1 MILEDKKPKR
11 KRMSKEEKEQWNELC
26 EYFKKEILGYGDD
39 MKFPKFLA
47 LRLKGLQTGNFIVN
61 KNNKL
66 QGSYTFQEI
75 LLTCKYSKLDIMIG
89 FRSNSFV
96 DEKHKINYAMSI
108 IESNLNTIKERLK
121 SRQQAEQKIESIE
134 VNMIEGATYKKK
146 TKEVRNKRLEGLM

>member
-1 MILEDKKPKR
+1 MAEAKVKR
-11 KRMSKEEKEQWNELC
+11 TKMSEEEKRDWNELC

-121 SRQQAEQKIESIE
+121 SRQKQEERIASIE
-134 VNMIEGATYKKK
+134 INTEEEIAEYKKK
-146 TKEVRNKRLEGLM
+146 SKEVKNKRLKGLI

>member
-1 MILEDKKPKR
+1 MAEAKVKR
-11 KRMSKEEKEQWNELC
+11 KKMTEEEKKDWNELC

-66 QGSYTFQEI
+66 QGNYTFQEI

-121 SRQQAEQKIESIE
+121 SRERQEERIASIE
-134 VNMIEGATYKKK
+134 KNTGEEIAEYKKK
-146 TKEVRNKRLEGLM
+146 SKEVKNKRLKGLI

>member
-1 MILEDKKPKR
+1 MAEAKVKR
-11 KRMSKEEKEQWNELC
+11 KKMSKEEKKDWNELC

-66 QGSYTFQEI
+66 QGNYTFQEI

-121 SRQQAEQKIESIE
+121 SRERQEERIASIE
-134 VNMIEGATYKKK
+134 INTGEEIAEYKKK
-146 TKEVRNKRLEGLM
+146 SKEVKNKRLKGLI

>member
-1 MILEDKKPKR
+1 MAEAKVKR
-11 KRMSKEEKEQWNELC
+11 KKMTEEEKKDWNELC

-66 QGSYTFQEI
+66 QGNYTFQEI

-121 SRQQAEQKIESIE
+121 SRERQEERIASIE
-134 VNMIEGATYKKK
+134 INTEEEIAEYKKK
-146 TKEVRNKRLEGLM
+146 SKEVKNKRLKGLI

>member
-1 MILEDKKPKR
+1 MAEAKVRRKK
-11 KRMSKEEKEQWNELC
+11 MSEEEKRDWNELC

-66 QGSYTFQEI
+66 QGNYTFQEI

-121 SRQQAEQKIESIE
+121 SRERQEERIASIE
-134 VNMIEGATYKKK
+134 INTEEEIAEYKKK
-146 TKEVRNKRLEGLM
+146 SKEVKNKRLKGLI

>member
-1 MILEDKKPKR
+1 MTKKK
-11 KRMSKEEKEQWNELC
+11 MSEEEKRDWNELC

-47 LRLKGLQTGNFIVN
+47 LRLKGLQTGNFIAN

-66 QGSYTFQEI
+66 QGSYTFKEI

-121 SRQQAEQKIESIE
+121 SRQRQEEKLESVE
-134 VNMIEGATYKKK
+134 VTEESTIKYVNKNKKK
-146 TKEVRNKRLEGLM
+146 RKNKLLEGIE

>member
-1 MILEDKKPKR
+1 MAEAKVKR
-11 KRMSKEEKEQWNELC
+11 KKMSEEEKKDWNELC

-66 QGSYTFQEI
+66 QGNYTFQEI

-121 SRQQAEQKIESIE
+121 SRERQEERIASIE
-134 VNMIEGATYKKK
+134 INTGEEIAEYKKK
-146 TKEVRNKRLEGLM
+146 SKEVKNKRLKGLI

>member
-1 MILEDKKPKR
+1 MAETKPKR
-11 KRMSKEEKEQWNELC
+11 KRMTEEEKRDWNELC

>member
-1 MILEDKKPKR
+1 MAEAKVKR
-11 KRMSKEEKEQWNELC
+11 KKMSEEEKKDWNELC

-66 QGSYTFQEI
+66 QGNYTFQEI

-121 SRQQAEQKIESIE
+121 SKKQAEQKIENVEI
-134 VNMIEGATYKKK
+134 NMIEGANYKRK

>member
-1 MILEDKKPKR
+1 MAEAKVRHKKMSEQEKR
-11 KRMSKEEKEQWNELC
+11 DWNELC

-75 LLTCKYSKLDIMIG
+75 LITCKYSKLDIMIG

-121 SRQQAEQKIESIE
+121 QREQAEQKIEGVE
-134 VNMIEGATYKKK
+134 VNMIEGATYKRK

>member
-1 MILEDKKPKR
+1 MAEAKVKR
-11 KRMSKEEKEQWNELC
+11 KKMSEEEKKDWNELC

-66 QGSYTFQEI
+66 QGNYTFLEI

-121 SRQQAEQKIESIE
+121 SKKQAEQKIENVEI
-134 VNMIEGATYKKK
+134 NTIEGATYKRK

>member
-1 MILEDKKPKR
+1 
-11 KRMSKEEKEQWNELC
+11 MSEEEKRDWNELC

-66 QGSYTFQEI
+66 QGSYTFKEI
-75 LLTCKYSKLDIMIG
+75 LITCKYSKLDIMIG
-89 FRSNSFV
+89 FRSNSFA

-121 SRQQAEQKIESIE
+121 SRQQAEQKLENVE

>member
-1 MILEDKKPKR
+1 MAETKPKR
-11 KRMSKEEKEQWNELC
+11 KRMTEEEKRDWNELC

-89 FRSNSFV
+89 FRSNSFA

-121 SRQQAEQKIESIE
+121 QRQQAEQKMESVE
-134 VNMIEGATYKKK
+134 VNMIEGATYKRK

>member
-1 MILEDKKPKR
+1 MTKKK
-11 KRMSKEEKEQWNELC
+11 MSEEEKKQWDELC

-66 QGSYTFQEI
+66 QGNYTFQEI

-108 IESNLNTIKERLK
+108 IESNLNTIKEKLK
-121 SRQQAEQKIESIE
+121 NRQQAEQKIESVE
-134 VNMIEGATYKKK
+134 VTEESTIKYVNKNKKK
-146 TKEVRNKRLEGLM
+146 RKNKLLEGIE